1 MDTMFSISLLEKSY
15 VELKLFSWDG
25 RYVKEKQPQLE
36 EVLAPPLF
44 SLGKVTPIFF
54 FPLRNVLV
62 T

>member
-25 RYVKEKQPQLE
+25 RFVKEKQPQLE
-36 EVLAPPLF
+36 EVLASPLF

-54 FPLRNVLV
+54 FP
-62 T
+62 